1 MNILLSCNSQYVFP
15 TNVLIKSILFNNTD
29 DDINFWI
36 MHDIQDDL
44 IDKISSVCT
53 DPRCKIHDIAI
64 DTSVFGEMVIPK
76 KYNQHV
82 SIETYFRLLIL
93 DYLPNNLERVL
104 YMDTDTICNKN
115 LSFIYSV
122 DLKNNLL
129 AACEDY
135 GFVLRPHIKK
145 QVYHNL
151 NFQDDDLYF
160 NAGVILFNLSEIRKT
175 YTTKEILNFIKQN
188 SDRILFHDQDV
199 INKIFHGR
207 ILSLPITMNCR
218 PFFFLY
224 TYKMEKKI
232 ISKAYIIHY
241 GPKPWNIKYTG
252 TCLDLFWH
260 YAFLAG
266 YEKEYN
272 SIKNERKRYISF
284 RWPSLIKICLK
295 QNLRILYARIRHWDK
310 RVNLS

>member
-1 MNILLSCNSQYVFP
+1 M
-15 TNVLIKSILFNNTD
+15 
-29 DDINFWI
+29 
-36 MHDIQDDL
+36 
-44 IDKISSVCT
+44 
-53 DPRCKIHDIAI
+53 
-64 DTSVFGEMVIPK
+64 
-76 KYNQHV
+76 
-82 SIETYFRLLIL
+82 
-93 DYLPNNLERVL
+93 
-104 YMDTDTICNKN
+104 
-115 LSFIYSV
+115 
-122 DLKNNLL
+122 
-129 AACEDY
+129 
-135 GFVLRPHIKK
+135 
-145 QVYHNL
+145 
-151 NFQDDDLYF
+151 
-160 NAGVILFNLSEIRKT
+160 
-175 YTTKEILNFIKQN
+175 NFIKQN

-272 SIKNERKRYISF
+272 SFKNERKRYISF